1 MILNYLGPQSK
12 STVKAMSDNRET
24 YQFLKMMNENVSSVP
39 CEQSMFGDVNDDI
52 RRVLGMMLKFDPRE
66 RSSAK
71 DLLDLP
77 IFDSIRNPKLEKLEL
92 PKFELSIDLDSIK
105 SFDYEKNEH
114 LISPEEY
121 MNYLQAKI
129 NKFKATI

>member
-1 MILNYLGPQSK
+1 LNYLGPQSK

-24 YQFLKMMNENVSSVP
+24 FEFLKMMNESVSSLP
-39 CEQSMFGDVNDDI
+39 CEQSMFGDVNDDL

-92 PKFELSIDLDSIK
+92 PKFELNIDLDSIK

-121 MNYLQAKI
+121 MNHLLAKI
-129 NKFKATI
+129 NEFKATI

>member
-1 MILNYLGPQSK
+1 MNYLGPQSK

-24 YQFLKMMNENVSSVP
+24 YQFLKMMNESVSSLP
-39 CEQSMFGDVNDDI
+39 CEQSMFGDVNDDL

-92 PKFELSIDLDSIK
+92 PKFELNIDLDSIK

-121 MNYLQAKI
+121 MNHLLAKI
-129 NKFKATI
+129 NEFKATI

>member
-1 MILNYLGPQSK
+1 
-12 STVKAMSDNRET
+12 VKAMSDNRET

-71 DLLDLP
+71 DLLNLP

>member
-1 MILNYLGPQSK
+1 M
-12 STVKAMSDNRET
+12 KAMSDNRET

>member
-1 MILNYLGPQSK
+1 
-12 STVKAMSDNRET
+12 VKAMSDNRET

>member
-1 MILNYLGPQSK
+1 
-12 STVKAMSDNRET
+12 MSDNRET

-92 PKFELSIDLDSIK
+92 PKFELNIDLDSIK

>member
-1 MILNYLGPQSK
+1 LNYLGPQSK

-24 YQFLKMMNENVSSVP
+24 LEFLKMMNESVSSLP
-39 CEQSMFGDVNDDI
+39 CEQSMFGDVNDDL

-92 PKFELSIDLDSIK
+92 PKFELNIDLDSIK

-121 MNYLQAKI
+121 MNHLLAKI
-129 NKFKATI
+129 NEFKATI

>member
-1 MILNYLGPQSK
+1 MNYLGPQSK

-24 YQFLKMMNENVSSVP
+24 LEFLKMMNESVSSLP
-39 CEQSMFGDVNDDI
+39 CEQSMFGDVNDDL

-92 PKFELSIDLDSIK
+92 PKFELNIDLDSIK

-121 MNYLQAKI
+121 MNHLLAKI
-129 NKFKATI
+129 NEFKATI

>member
-1 MILNYLGPQSK
+1 
-12 STVKAMSDNRET
+12 MSDNRET

>member
-1 MILNYLGPQSK
+1 M
-12 STVKAMSDNRET
+12 KAMSDNRET

-121 MNYLQAKI
+121 MNHLQAKI
-129 NKFKATI
+129 NKFINLTIKKINLSI

>member
-1 MILNYLGPQSK
+1 MNYLGPQSK

-24 YQFLKMMNENVSSVP
+24 FEFLKMMNESVSSLP
-39 CEQSMFGDVNDDI
+39 CEQSMFGDVNDDL

-92 PKFELSIDLDSIK
+92 PKFELNIDLDSIK

-121 MNYLQAKI
+121 MNHLLAKI
-129 NKFKATI
+129 NEFKATI